1 MAKDEVDEVD
11 GAQAGQGPGLD
22 VFGRRWELRGGLLQE
37 DVERYT
43 RAFNEVVPRPVGFG
57 EQRSAELKAA
67 IVAGWI
73 VSPVCAAEEVS
84 DLVKGTKTRRYV
96 FDGVEVGK
104 LRAREVYYYARL
116 VSQRYIEET
125 GPADPND

>member
-1 MAKDEVDEVD
+1 MDKDEAG
-11 GAQAGQGPGLD
+11 GAPAGQLD

-73 VSPVCAAEEVS
+73 ISPSCAAEEVS
-84 DLVKGTKTRRYV
+84 DLVKGTTTRRYV
-96 FDGVEVGK
+96 FDGVEIGK
-104 LRAREVYYYARL
+104 MKAREVYHYARL
-116 VSQRYIEET
+116 ISRRYVEET
-125 GPADPND
+125 EPADPNG

>member
-1 MAKDEVDEVD
+1 MDEEQVVDKVD
-11 GAQAGQGPGLD
+11 GVD
-22 VFGRRWELRGGLLQE
+22 VFGRRWELRVGLLQE

-43 RAFNEVVPRPVGFG
+43 RAFNEVVPRPVGVG

-73 VSPVCAAEEVS
+73 VSPPCVAREEV
-84 DLVKGTKTRRYV
+84 DLAGGGRRRVYL

-104 LRAREVYYYARL
+104 MPARQVYHYARL
-116 VSQRYIEET
+116 VSRRYVEET
-125 GPADPND
+125 EPADPNG